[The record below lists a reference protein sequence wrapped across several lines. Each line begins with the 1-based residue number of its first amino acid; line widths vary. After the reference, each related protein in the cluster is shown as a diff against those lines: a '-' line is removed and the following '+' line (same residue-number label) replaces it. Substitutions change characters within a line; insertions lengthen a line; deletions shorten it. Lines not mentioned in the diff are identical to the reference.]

1 MIDIWVSA
9 ISLDIYADTLS
20 PLCSCSLATED
31 IEHYFLRCQNNLSSR
46 TTVMNDLNNINNAMS
61 SLDSNELLRVILY
74 GDKGF
79 HKKANCKKKLTLTVK
94 FILLISSLNYCGC

>member
-31 IEHYFLRCQNNLSSR
+31 IENYFLCCQN
-46 TTVMNDLNNINNAMS
+46 MNDLNNINNAIS
-61 SLDSNELLRVILY
+61 SFDSNDLLRVILY
-74 GDKGF
+74 GDKSF
-79 HKKANCKKKLTLTVK
+79 HKKANYKKKLTLTVK
-94 FILLISSLNYCGC
+94 FIKLIPSLNYCGC